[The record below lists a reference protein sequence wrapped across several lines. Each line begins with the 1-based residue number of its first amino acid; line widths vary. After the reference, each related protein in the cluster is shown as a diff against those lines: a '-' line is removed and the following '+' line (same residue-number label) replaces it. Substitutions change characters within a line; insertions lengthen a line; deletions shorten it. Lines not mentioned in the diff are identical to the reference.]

1 MLRNCQYFQ
10 DALYF
15 KLAIRSQTKTVWV
28 SAIIFKSVV
37 VYYSFIYIYIWMKCL
52 EIIAVCIGPQ

>member
-37 VYYSFIYIYIWMKCL
+37 VYYSFIYIYMD
-52 EIIAVCIGPQ
+52 EMS